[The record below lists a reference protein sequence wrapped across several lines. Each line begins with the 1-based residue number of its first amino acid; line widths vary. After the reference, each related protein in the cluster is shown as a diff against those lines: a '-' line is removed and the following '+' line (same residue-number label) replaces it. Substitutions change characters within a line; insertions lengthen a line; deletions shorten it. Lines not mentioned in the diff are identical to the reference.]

1 MNTVIR
7 ARRILAALANYQ
19 SVGQVTDWPSES
31 SNERL
36 GEPIGRYRNPGPEGD
51 VVGIFAD
58 GVAWF
63 ERGCSVELRF
73 ADIVEVTLPSGKE
86 SEGLLL
92 RMHDGRQL
100 LLPVKGQRGRF
111 FDSMEMLRFLD
122 RVIQDLRG
130 QVQPAD

>member
-1 MNTVIR
+1 MNTSIR

-19 SVGQVTDWPSES
+19 HVEHVSDWPPEPFVA
-31 SNERL
+31 RL
-36 GEPIGRYRNPGPEGD
+36 GEPIGRYRNPGPAGD

-63 ERGCSVELRF
+63 EQGCSVEIKF
-73 ADIVEVTLPSGKE
+73 VDIAEVMLPSGKE

-92 RMHDGRQL
+92 KMRDGKQL
-100 LLPVKGQRGRF
+100 SLPIRGNRGRF

-122 RVIQDLRG
+122 RVMQDLRG
-130 QVQPAD
+130 QAQPAK